1 MTAVRP
7 DSSGAPETFGAPE
20 LPDGQEPKMSP
31 DAQEPRMS
39 SPDAQEPPLPRKGQE
54 PPVSPRPSKSPAPS
68 GVSCASARPSTPPAQ
83 PSALPPV
90 GTRLRLGPAVTLTP
104 LPFGGAVL
112 ASGRTLAVAEC
123 GEGDA
128 AVIGR
133 LLGVGTP
140 PPEAGAGVARFTA
153 QMLEAGWLVADR
165 SA

>member
-7 DSSGAPETFGAPE
+7 DSSGAPEFSE
-20 LPDGQEPKMSP
+20 
-31 DAQEPRMS
+31 
-39 SPDAQEPPLPRKGQE
+39 
-54 PPVSPRPSKSPAPS
+54 
-68 GVSCASARPSTPPAQ
+68 GV
-83 PSALPPV
+83 PPV

-112 ASGRTLAVAEC
+112 ADGRTLAVAEC
-123 GEGDA
+123 GERDA

-140 PPEAGAGVARFTA
+140 PPEAGAGVARFIA

>member
-20 LPDGQEPKMSP
+20 LPEEQEPKM
-31 DAQEPRMS
+31 

-54 PPVSPRPSKSPAPS
+54 PPVSSSPAKSPVPS
-68 GVSCASARPSTPPAQ
+68 GVSCASARPSTPP
-83 PSALPPV
+83 ALPPV